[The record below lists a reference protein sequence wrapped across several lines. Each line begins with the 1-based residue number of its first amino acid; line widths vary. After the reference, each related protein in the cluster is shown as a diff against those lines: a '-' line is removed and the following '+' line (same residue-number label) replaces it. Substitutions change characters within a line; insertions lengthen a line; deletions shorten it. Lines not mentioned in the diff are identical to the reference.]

1 MKAERPKG
9 AGAPGSDE
17 CPLPDLA
24 SFHLDRIRMINEA
37 TQMELRAGHRRA
49 LQGGIVYGYTIG
61 AMWAF
66 TWWLLFG

>member
-1 MKAERPKG
+1 
-9 AGAPGSDE
+9 
-17 CPLPDLA
+17 
-24 SFHLDRIRMINEA
+24 MINEA